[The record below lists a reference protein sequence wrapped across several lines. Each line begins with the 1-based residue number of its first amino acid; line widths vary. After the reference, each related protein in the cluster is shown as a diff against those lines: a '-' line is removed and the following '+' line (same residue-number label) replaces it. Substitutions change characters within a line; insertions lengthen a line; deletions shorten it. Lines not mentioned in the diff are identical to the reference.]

1 MIGRVATN
9 SGVRLMMGNL
19 QTSGRGLLQAQ
30 EHATTGKRIIRM
42 SDNPGDA
49 VSVLSRRAEL
59 RRLDQYTRNSSEAQ
73 SWLSSADAALSTV
86 SDRLASARTLLIQA
100 NSGSMD
106 QPARATIANELR
118 SLRDAIIQSANTV
131 REGRPLFAGT
141 STSQPAFDAAGV
153 YSGDTGTVSIPVAP
167 GMSLAVNASG
177 PEVFGTTNADP
188 MAGDVFQLLT
198 ALATAVEN
206 GDAATVGA
214 GITAVDAASRRVS
227 VAQVGLGSRSRQLED
242 ISATIEDSKVSVRQ
256 AISSKEDMDLA
267 ESIVALK
274 QQEVA
279 YQAALQATARVI
291 QPSLLD
297 FLR

>member
-9 SGVRLMMGNL
+9 SGARMMMGNL
-19 QTSGRGLLQAQ
+19 QTSGRNLLQAQ
-30 EHATTGKRIIRM
+30 EHATTGKRLIRM
-42 SDNPGDA
+42 SDNPGEA

-59 RRLDQYTRNSSEAQ
+59 RRLDQFSRNASEAQ

-86 SDRLASARTLLIQA
+86 SDRLSNARTLLVQA
-100 NSGSMD
+100 NSGSSD
-106 QPARATIANELR
+106 AASRAAVANELR
-118 SLRDAIIQSANTV
+118 SLRDSIIQTANTV

-141 STSQPAFDAAGV
+141 STAQPAYDAAGV
-153 YSGDTGTVSIPVAP
+153 YAGDTSKVTIPVAP

-206 GDAATVGA
+206 GDSPTIGA
-214 GITAVDAASRRVS
+214 GIAAVDVASRRVS
-227 VAQVGLGSRSRQLED
+227 VAQVGLGSRSSQLED
-242 ISATIEDSKVSVRQ
+242 LASTMEDSKVSVRQ
-256 AISSKEDMDLA
+256 AISAKEDIDLA